1 MDMDK
6 PCQPMPPRADGFTL
20 IELLVAIAVVAIL
33 ASIAV
38 ASYEFALVKSRRG
51 AAQGCLGEAAQ
62 YMERFH
68 TSNMRYDQD
77 LDGNAVTLPTCS
89 SDVSPYSDVTL
100 VAADLAADAYTLQAA
115 PKGRQATA
123 EKQCGTMT
131 INQVGTK
138 TPETGC
144 W

>member
-1 MDMDK
+1 MI
-6 PCQPMPPRADGFTL
+6 T
-20 IELLVAIAVVAIL
+20 VAIVAIL
-33 ASIAV
+33 VSIAV
-38 ASYEFALVKSRRG
+38 ASYEWAMVKSRRG

-68 TSNMRYDQD
+68 TSNLRYDQD
-77 LDGNAVTLPTCS
+77 VDGNAVALPACS
-89 SDVSPYSDVTL
+89 SDVTPYYDLTL
-100 VAADLAADAYTLQAA
+100 VPANLAADTFTVQAA

-123 EKQCGTMT
+123 ETKCGTMT

-138 TPETGC
+138 TPATGC

>member
-1 MDMDK
+1 MNDTK
-6 PCQPMPPRADGFTL
+6 RAARGRIGGFTL
-20 IELLVAIAVVAIL
+20 IELMITVAIVAIL
-33 ASIAV
+33 VSIAV
-38 ASYEFALVKSRRG
+38 ASYEWAMVKSRRG

-77 LDGNAVTLPTCS
+77 VDGNAVALPACS
-89 SDVSPYSDVTL
+89 SDVTPYYDLTL
-100 VAADLAADAYTLQAA
+100 VAANLAADTFTVQAA

-123 EKQCGTMT
+123 ETKCGTMT

-138 TPETGC
+138 TPATGC

>member
-1 MDMDK
+1 MNDSK
-6 PCQPMPPRADGFTL
+6 RAARARAGGFTL
-20 IELLVAIAVVAIL
+20 IELMITVAIVAIL
-33 ASIAV
+33 VSIAV
-38 ASYEFALVKSRRG
+38 ASYEWAMVKSRRG

-68 TSNMRYDQD
+68 TSNLRYDQD
-77 LDGNAVTLPTCS
+77 VDGNAVALPACS
-89 SDVSPYSDVTL
+89 SDVTPYYDLTL
-100 VAADLAADAYTLQAA
+100 VAANLAADTFTVQAA

-123 EKQCGTMT
+123 ETKCGTMT

-138 TPETGC
+138 TPATGC